1 MDYKNAM
8 KQMYGIDEK
17 KKKEIPPSPPEGNSQ
32 GQDLDEN
39 NIIKEIENSIDKE
52 FNLSERIV
60 YDRYATKPQVS
71 PKMVEMVKRQIKGM
85 EGYKLSRVYET
96 KGSYRMV
103 FESDTDG
110 CFEISI
116 KEKK

>member
-1 MDYKNAM
+1 MNYKDVM

-17 KKKEIPPSPPEGNSQ
+17 KKKKPPIPPEGNSQ

-39 NIIKEIENSIDKE
+39 NIIREIEDGINKE
-52 FNLSERIV
+52 FNLSERVV
-60 YDRYATKPQVS
+60 YDRYAAKPQVS
-71 PKMVEMVKRQIKGM
+71 SKMVEMVKRQIKGM
-85 EGYKLSRVYET
+85 EGYKLARVYET

-103 FESDTDG
+103 FESESDG